1 MPDHINIHHPDTNE
15 RWEREAIKMNAKLL
29 PCPFCWS
36 SASLETAVTANVGG
50 EEIQYVTC
58 VECSAQADPHDWQT
72 RPEAPAPVQREVGR
86 D

>member
-1 MPDHINIHHPDTNE
+1 
-15 RWEREAIKMNAKLL
+15 MNAKLL

-72 RPEAPAPVQREVGR
+72 RPEAPAPVQREKAS